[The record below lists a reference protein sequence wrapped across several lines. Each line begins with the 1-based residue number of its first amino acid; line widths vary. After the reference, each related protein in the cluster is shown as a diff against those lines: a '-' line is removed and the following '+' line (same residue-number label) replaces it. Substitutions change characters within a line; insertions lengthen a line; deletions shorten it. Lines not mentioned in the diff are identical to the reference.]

1 MIKIGSHVS
10 FRKDSQLVGSLEES
24 LSYGANTFM
33 FYTGAPQN
41 TNRMPID
48 KDLTDKAK
56 SMMKEYNID
65 INDVVVHAP
74 YIINLAN
81 CDENKYGFSIA
92 FLKQEC
98 ERCEQLGI
106 NKLILH
112 PGSHVG
118 QGEEVGLRNII
129 NGLNK
134 ILEGTS
140 ITILLETM
148 AGKGFELGKSFSEIK
163 QIIDGVNKKDQI
175 GICLDSCHLS
185 DSGYD
190 VSNIDSVLDE
200 LEDLGLLEK
209 VGCFHINDSKNV
221 RGAKKD
227 RHENFGFGEIG
238 FDTLINIIYSERL
251 KEIPKILET
260 PYIAGCPPYK
270 FEIEM
275 IRNKKFDPSLKEKI
289 VTYYE

>member
-1 MIKIGSHVS
+1 
-10 FRKDSQLVGSLEES
+10 
-24 LSYGANTFM
+24 
-33 FYTGAPQN
+33 
-41 TNRMPID
+41 
-48 KDLTDKAK
+48 
-56 SMMKEYNID
+56 MMKEYNID

-81 CDENKYGFSIA
+81 GDENKYGFSID

-118 QGEEVGLRNII
+118 QGEEVGIRNII
-129 NGLNK
+129 TGLNK

-148 AGKGFELGKSFSEIK
+148 AGKGSELGKSFSEIK

-238 FDTLINIIYSERL
+238 FDTLINIIYNERL

-260 PYIAGCPPYK
+260 PYIEGCPPYK

-275 IRNKKFDPSLKEKI
+275 IRNKKFDPNLKEKI
-289 VTYYE
+289 VAYYE